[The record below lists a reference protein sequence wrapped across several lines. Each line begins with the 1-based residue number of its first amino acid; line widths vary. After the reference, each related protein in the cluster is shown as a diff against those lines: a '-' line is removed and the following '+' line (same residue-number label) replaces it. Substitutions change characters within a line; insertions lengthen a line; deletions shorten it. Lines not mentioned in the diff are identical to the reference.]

1 MLNIIF
7 FLATV
12 GSNDDIR
19 VVEDGAMSSILQNN
33 FTMLLPPIK
42 SEFWELTI
50 KFASERRVCLI
61 DSVFCFL
68 CNCLSMHNVLVTDFS
83 MTTYKN
89 IVFSACC

>member
-19 VVEDGAMSSILQNN
+19 VVEDGAVSNILQNN

-42 SEFWELTI
+42 AEFWELTI
-50 KFASERRVCLI
+50 KFASERRVYII
-61 DSVFCFL
+61 DSVFCL
-68 CNCLSMHNVLVTDFS
+68 PGNCLSSMHNILVTDF
-83 MTTYKN
+83 
-89 IVFSACC
+89 